1 MILFWKQSGRRSG
14 GKGKRKRENRE
25 RKGKGEME
33 DLQVHLFQFP
43 HFTSDDVTHLF
54 QTGPSPFLQS
64 CQMEERDLNKL

>member
-1 MILFWKQSGRRSG
+1 
-14 GKGKRKRENRE
+14 
-25 RKGKGEME
+25 ME

-64 CQMEERDLNKL
+64 CQMEERDLNKLQEEVQCATCKGNGDPAQ